1 MPRKIGVY
9 VSALLVLLLELT
21 ASTVV
26 LPRPPSSLNHIRH
39 DQRELSARKAVEGK
53 SLHGV
58 SRNIAAGR
66 PDDYRLLEIE
76 LQSAEEMDATNLQGL
91 VRAMLKQQQQKQQQ
105 QQQQIEQTPNDSYPN
120 PEVIPHSIVGVRDMG
135 GLSPNYR
142 LDTFDDDKRVLL
154 SPPKL
159 QSLDEK
165 LYYLKSGR
173 PKVYVN
179 VRGNSG
185 SFRKGETTSPSA
197 TPSEGPLGLVRV
209 TRPFERQTERKVRN
223 KKARPPK
230 KFDRRVD
237 GIVVLAS
244 EQLDKINDQGASYG
258 ADDLSTTENSVVTSS
273 ELPKQIPAPPSR
285 ARGRVL
291 MVQTTPVQRYAL
303 RRTDILP
310 GYGFTSDE

>member
-1 MPRKIGVY
+1 MSRKIGVY
-9 VSALLVLLLELT
+9 VSVLLVLLLQLT
-21 ASTVV
+21 ASTMV

-39 DQRELSARKAVEGK
+39 DQRELSSRKAVEGK

-58 SRNIAAGR
+58 SRNIDAGR
-66 PDDYRLLEIE
+66 PDTEDYRLLEIE

-91 VRAMLKQQQQKQQQ
+91 VRAMLKQQQS
-105 QQQQIEQTPNDSYPN
+105 EQTPNDSYPN
-120 PEVIPHSIVGVRDMG
+120 PEVIPHSILGVRDM

-185 SFRKGETTSPSA
+185 SFRKGETASPTATS
-197 TPSEGPLGLVRV
+197 SEGPVGYLRV
-209 TRPFERQTERKVRN
+209 TRPFERQTDRKIRD

-237 GIVVLAS
+237 GIVLGD
-244 EQLDKINDQGASYG
+244 EQVGKISDQGASYG
-258 ADDLSTTENSVVTSS
+258 ADDLSTTENSMVTSS
-273 ELPKQIPAPPSR
+273 ELPKQIPAPPSKV
-285 ARGRVL
+285 RGRVL

-310 GYGFTSDE
+310 GYGFTDE